1 MKRNIARWSAALA
14 VLVAALG
21 LGAHALASSRSATAA
36 PPSRLTVWPEFGLNP
51 QRSDATAQPTGITAA
66 NVGHLAGRTV
76 ALPGTVDSSPIYL
89 HGADVG
95 GARHDAAFMTTDYGI
110 TIALDTSSGRILW
123 RFRPPGLHKWLGS
136 GQITTASPILD
147 PGHRFLY
154 ATSPNGVVHKLSVAT
169 GREQPGWPVS
179 ITPLPEREKLTASLN
194 ISGGYLLAS
203 TGGYFGDA
211 PPYVGHLAAIS
222 LARHRI
228 AHVFN
233 TLCAD
238 RDTIIA
244 PASCSASDS
253 AILSRSGPV
262 VEPGG
267 QRVLIATGNAP
278 YNGTTD
284 FGDSVIELTLPAL
297 KLRQAYTP
305 TNHAELNSSD
315 TDLGSGSPAILPGG
329 LAWIAGKDG
338 IQRVLDLSGLDGSPP
353 GSPARTGGELQTL
366 PIPGGGQ
373 IFTTPAVWQHLLFVA
388 DGGGT
393 GAFRVSGKR
402 LTQVWENGTPGTS
415 PILAGGLLYVYNPGG
430 SLVVYRPA
438 SGKVI
443 ATLQAA
449 AGHWNSPIVVDGH
462 ILIPTGDDNDH
473 ATSGSIQIYSAR

>member
-1 MKRNIARWSAALA
+1 MKRNIARWRAALA

-21 LGAHALASSRSATAA
+21 LGAHALASSRSASAA
-36 PPSRLTVWPEFGLNP
+36 PASRLTVWPEFGLNP
-51 QRSDATAQPTGITAA
+51 QRSDATAKPTGITAA

-315 TDLGSGSPAILPGG
+315 TDLGSGSPA
-329 LAWIAGKDG
+329 
-338 IQRVLDLSGLDGSPP
+338 
-353 GSPARTGGELQTL
+353 RTGGELQTL